1 MLVDFTVENFLSFR
15 DRQTLSFEPDT
26 KVKGLEDY
34 YFISVPDKDPK
45 KKPLNLLKIGMIYG
59 ANASGKTNL
68 LKALNY
74 LKKIALEIMPHKNK
88 TLAFVPFELDY
99 TKNTSME
106 VNFIS
111 NDIKYNYKIEFNKYS
126 VVYEELNEYP
136 YLTAGKNKNIYK
148 RTTDENKQLSVI
160 EFAKGQVADS
170 TTVKTLKNNTLW
182 NETVFAGFSKTN
194 ADIEA
199 LRNASEW
206 FNVYLNK
213 LLPLQTFW
221 DMLLADDISD
231 NKVKDTDV
239 ISALKRADF
248 NISGIS
254 IEKRTPVLN
263 YLQDIVESYTG
274 EYMIKD
280 VFDEF
285 EDKDNSTVPQIKIKH
300 KTEQKEYE
308 LPYIL
313 ESEGTKRYFGLMGI
327 LLNLVESKKF
337 MMIDEL
343 DMSLHPELYEAFI
356 VSFLKNDKRS
366 QLLFTTHNREFLQKK
381 RLLRK
386 DVLWITDKRDDG
398 STEVYSFADFD
409 SSVIRDTS
417 SIYNAYSIGKLGG
430 VPNNDNDLIVKNE
443 G

>member
-1 MLVDFTVENFLSFR
+1 MLVDFSVENFLSFNS
-15 DRQTLSFEPDT
+15 RQTITFEPDT
-26 KVKGLEDY
+26 KVKGLEDH
-34 YFISVPDKDPK
+34 YFISVQDKQK
-45 KKPLNLLKIGMIYG
+45 GRTLNLLKIGMIYG

-74 LKKIALEIMPHKNK
+74 LKKIALKTKTEKN
-88 TLAFVPFELDY
+88 TPLSFVPFELDY
-99 TKNTSME
+99 SKNTSME

-111 NDIKYNYKIEFNKYS
+111 NDTKYNYKIEFNKYS

-136 YLTAGKNKNIYK
+136 YLTAGKSKNIYK

-160 EFAKGQVADS
+160 EFWKRKITDS
-170 TTVKTLKNNTLW
+170 ATLESLRKNTLW
-182 NETVFAGFSKTN
+182 NETVLAGFLKTN

-199 LRNASEW
+199 LRIVSEW
-206 FNVYLNK
+206 FNDYLEE
-213 LLPLQTFW
+213 LMPWQTSL
-221 DMLLADDISD
+221 DMFLAEDIND
-231 NKVKDTDV
+231 HRVNEADV

-254 IEKRTPVLN
+254 IEKRAPLTS
-263 YLQDIVESYTG
+263 YLQDVVESYNG
-274 EYMIKD
+274 ECNIKEAFD
-280 VFDEF
+280 VLD
-285 EDKDNSTVPQIKIKH
+285 DIDSNTVPQIKLKH
-300 KTEQKEYE
+300 RTGQKEYE
-308 LPYIL
+308 LPYTL

-327 LLNLVESKKF
+327 LLKLTESEKF

-343 DMSLHPELYEAFI
+343 DTSLHPELYEAFI
-356 VSFLKNDKRS
+356 VSFLKNVRGS

-386 DVLWITDKRDDG
+386 DALWITDKREDG

-409 SSVIRDTS
+409 SSVIRDTT

-430 VPNNDNDLIVKNE
+430 VPNNASDLIFKTE